1 MNQVNYQK
9 EMERLIAGHGAKG
22 EVPTVLL
29 HSCCAPCS
37 THCLLYLS
45 EYFEII
51 DFYYNPNIFPPE
63 ENEKRAREL
72 ERLIQKEQLGSR
84 FRHPVHFAEGAYEP
98 ERFYAAVKGL
108 EEIPEGGARCFAC
121 FRLRLAETAKLARTL
136 GADYFATTLTISPLK
151 NAVKINEIG
160 EELAARYGVRYL
172 PSDFKKKDG
181 YRHSCELSAE
191 YGLYRQDYC
200 GCVFSK
206 RERMGFTAVKTEGKI
221 KEASAQ
227 REWDEA

>member
-9 EMERLIAGHGAKG
+9 EMERLTAAHAAKG
-22 EVPTVLL
+22 ETPTVLL

-37 THCLLYLS
+37 THCLLYLA
-45 EYFEII
+45 EYFKII
-51 DFYYNPNIFPPE
+51 DFYYNPNIYPPE
-63 ENEKRAREL
+63 ENGKRAREL
-72 ERLIQKEQLGSR
+72 ERLLQPDQLGGRLRQPVR
-84 FRHPVHFAEGAYEP
+84 FVEGAYEP

-108 EEIPEGGARCFAC
+108 EAIPEGGERCFAC
-121 FRLRLAETAKLARTL
+121 FRLRLTETAKLAHSL

-151 NAVKINEIG
+151 NAAKINEIG
-160 EELAARYGVRYL
+160 AELGARYGVRYL

-206 RERMGFTAVKTEGKI
+206 EARHGVYSGGNRE
-221 KEASAQ
+221 
-227 REWDEA
+227 